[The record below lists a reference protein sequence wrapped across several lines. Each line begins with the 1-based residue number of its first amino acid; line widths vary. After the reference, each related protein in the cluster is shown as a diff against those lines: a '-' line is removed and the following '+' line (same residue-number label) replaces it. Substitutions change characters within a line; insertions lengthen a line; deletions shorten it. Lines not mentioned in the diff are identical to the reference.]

1 MISHWRAGVGNRL
14 AHQAFLNMK
23 LLPPP
28 DIVTTF
34 RDAMWRLC
42 HSVVAETL
50 GTFHPICS
58 PGKLC
63 QHTVNK

>member
-1 MISHWRAGVGNRL
+1 M
-14 AHQAFLNMK
+14 AFQYFN
-23 LLPPP
+23 
-28 DIVTTF
+28 IVTTF

-42 HSVVAETL
+42 HSVQFIVAETL

-63 QHTVNK
+63 QQIVNK